1 MDSAPERRVP
11 WHGTPDM
18 KLRGFLVMEPMP
30 TSALTDPLF
39 FLCILRSLERRRL
52 ISRHGAGRPFAFEQF
67 SPAAPVNAGPLR
79 VAFDGLKAL
88 GWLNQPDGNV
98 YCFSGRAAALGSL
111 PDRIDELFAWLA
123 PARPAG
129 REDLPRLSHW
139 LELSTLDWNAH
150 CPALIRSLDA
160 LLALALLRRMAMSG
174 GLDTDTGRVEPRCI
188 DAERLHPD
196 LAHRLTDFL
205 LTRQW
210 IGGDARQPAL
220 HPARRE
226 PLAALL
232 SEPGLADCASLPSV
246 LDDLL
251 FGKDERWAEVSQWLR
266 QAGERQ
272 AWPDDRPA
280 LEPLLGR
287 IFDAQ
292 PLAAQPDW
300 IVAFGRHCAGALDAA
315 WQWVRRHTARGR
327 VLDRQPLRVLA
338 LEDGGL
344 GDPAALRRSL
354 EAAGAGADA
363 RVLWL
368 SVGQPHRERPGAT
381 PTQSTQPAPQR
392 YYIRPDGSAADGAGV
407 LGSLQADCHD
417 LAALIGDQP
426 ILLSERHW
434 CPGGALADR
443 FACHHDVE
451 AAHHLMAL
459 AGAGLFAD
467 PGMLHK
473 LPRDGADSTTTT
485 GCYQARAYR
494 VRHATLADLPALLA
508 LERACWPEGGRVD
521 EPILRRRLGHWP
533 AGQLVLQRDDDVVG
547 VIYAQRIAAIDGLFG
562 VHFGTVDQ
570 LFHPAGGIVQIQSL
584 NILPAHQHSGYGDQ
598 LLEFM
603 LQYCTLLN
611 GVDTVV
617 GVTRCKD
624 YPKHRR
630 IPLSDYIHSRDGRG
644 ILMDPVLRF
653 HELHGARIERL
664 VAGYRPAD
672 HDNAGHGVLVR
683 YDLASRQRQELQLA
697 AAPTTVP
704 AVPVDD
710 AVRREINRC
719 LGQAEDSRLSP
730 RHSLMDLGLDSAD
743 LLALGEQ
750 LGLTFGIALEST
762 FFFRHNSIDK
772 IVVALKARLDGPPSS
787 PDDGQPQPQPVPRS
801 AQPATHPPSACG
813 AARDDFAIIGI
824 SGRFPGGELEDFWAA
839 VRGGASQIREAPAGR
854 AHATF
859 PGGYLDDID
868 CFDHA
873 FFGVPA
879 EEAALMDPQQRLLL
893 QHAWLAFEDAGMPAA
908 RFAGS
913 RTGVFI
919 AAAPSEYREVVETPK
934 DNPFLL
940 TSSSPCMYANR
951 ISYLLDL
958 RGPSEYCNTAC
969 SSVPVAL
976 HRAMQAIRAG
986 ECRQALI
993 GAVNLLLSPD
1003 ETAGY
1008 RLMDF
1013 LSWQD
1018 QTRSFQAEADGY
1030 VRSEGVGVLLLKPL
1044 ADAEQDGDRIYLK
1057 IKGSGVCHGGK
1068 GASLTAPH
1076 HDSMKAA
1083 MVAAYRA
1090 ADVSPDSVDYLEA
1103 HGVGS
1108 SLGDAIEIAA
1118 IQAARTE
1125 LSGDASQGAPWT
1137 LSTVKP
1143 VIGHCELASGMA
1155 SLFKMI
1161 DAVAQRRL
1169 PGIPGYGQLHPA
1181 IALDPRQLRLEAG
1194 SRPWPARQDAD
1205 GLELPRRASLNSY
1218 GFGGVNAHLVVEE
1231 HLAPRPA
1238 IRTDSG
1244 PQLILLSARDTV
1256 RLSELAAR
1264 LSRHVERRPDLCL
1277 ADIAYTLQV
1286 GRTAMACRWAC
1297 VAHSIASLR
1306 QQLDELGQT
1315 SSNGI
1320 ATPDEAAITVDPSLA
1335 GGDDAISEALARH
1348 DLGALA
1354 EYWRQGV
1361 EVDWHSLPRSGE
1373 PRRIGLPGYVFA
1385 KTRHW
1390 LPPRRAEA
1398 APRASACASP
1408 QSFRQILA
1416 GMLGCEPAALEGRE
1430 SRSLASLGL
1439 NSLAAVS
1446 VKAKLEQQLRRPVP
1460 LAQLN
1465 PYLSLGEVE
1474 ARLAALQSEGGDP
1487 VSPRLQVA
1495 PDDRQQPFALNDIQQ
1510 SFVSGRELSAEAER
1524 VGCHIYLE
1532 FDWRDLE
1539 VDRLGQAWNRLV
1551 RHHDMLRLRLLDIGC
1566 QQIGEAVPYRIRVRD
1581 LRQTDAA
1588 GREQALAATRAAM
1601 SHKVY
1606 LPGQEPFFEI
1616 AVSLLDPHRSRVH
1629 LSIDE
1634 LIVDA
1639 TSLDLLLQQWLR
1651 LYRDPTAGLPD
1662 HGVSFRDYQVS
1673 LEAFKSS
1680 PRYQR
1685 DLQYWVER
1693 LEHMPPGLSLPKA
1706 QRPAG
1711 RLRRRLASALEPSR
1725 WQRLKQLGDALHV
1738 SGTALLLTLFGLILR
1753 QANAGK
1759 AFSLIATAYGRLPVH
1774 PAVDRLVG
1782 PLISTHFFAFDGAR
1796 EAPLAELAQEVQRQ
1810 LLEDTDHV
1818 SVSGI
1823 AALREARRRHGSR
1836 LRFSGGE
1843 VVFTSMLNNPVIEGA
1858 DSFADAQHYCV
1869 TQTPQVNLDHQLRE
1883 RGGALSFSWDV
1894 AIDCYP
1900 DGMIDRLFADYCRLL
1915 DTLADGNAEWRTLKT
1930 DELPGTT
1937 KAAGQPLP
1945 VPAAGRPAPFT
1956 LVPGEPPDLPF
1967 ALTDQQQA
1975 YAFSRALHRER
1986 GRSHL
1991 YLAVAVEGVEID
2003 RLEQAWRQLAAHHPM
2018 LRARILPNGTQ
2029 QPMETAPPL
2038 RLEPSGQGVD
2048 PARIAEEMLGRAT
2061 ALGDWPSAELRVS
2074 PLDGR
2079 RSLVHLAVDL
2089 LIADLP
2095 SRDLLIRQLL
2105 ELCHG
2110 RPPAP
2115 LPIHFGAYVKA
2126 LGQYR
2131 QTPAAHH
2138 ATRYWQEKFRLLPPG
2153 PSVSDSQ
2160 DADDRHLEY
2169 EHCLDCWP
2177 ALRERIER
2185 AGISADALLMAA
2197 YAWSLA
2203 AHGTQRP
2210 FTLVVPGW
2218 QRPAVHPEIDALVGD
2233 FTTLS
2238 WIDFNTEPMTL
2249 IERARHCDRIFA
2261 EDQRHAPISGLQAL
2275 RKAATDKPS
2284 PRKPGFP
2291 VVFTRLNPRGPLDLP
2306 AGAQLVKCASRTHGV
2321 ALDNLSIEQR
2331 DSLLIHWDL
2340 AADRLAPALA
2350 EAMFADYRRLLEA
2363 LAADDSLWTE
2373 REDRLTARLTA
2384 GARPE
2389 AREQEAAYP

>member
-1 MDSAPERRVP
+1 
-11 WHGTPDM
+11 M
-18 KLRGFLVMEPMP
+18 KLHGLFVMEPMP
-30 TSALTDPLF
+30 TSALTDSLI
-39 FLCILRSLERRRL
+39 FLCILRSLERRQL
-52 ISRHGAGRPFAFEQF
+52 ISRQGVGRPFAFDAF
-67 SPAAPVNAGPLR
+67 SPTAPVNAGPLR

-88 GWLNQPDGNV
+88 GWLSQPDGNV
-98 YCFSGRAAALGSL
+98 YCFSGRASAIGNLH
-111 PDRIDELFAWLA
+111 DRIDELFAWLA
-123 PARPAG
+123 PARRPG
-129 REDLPRLSHW
+129 TEDLPRLSHW
-139 LELSTLDWNAH
+139 LELSALDWNVH
-150 CPALIRSLDA
+150 CPALVRSLDA
-160 LLALALLRRMAMSG
+160 LLALVLLRRMALSG
-174 GLDTDTGRVEPRCI
+174 GIDTDTGRVEPRCL
-188 DAERLHPD
+188 DTGRLHPD
-196 LAHRLTDFL
+196 LARKLTDFL
-205 LTRQW
+205 VARQW
-210 IGGDARQPAL
+210 MHSDAQQPML
-220 HPARRE
+220 NPARRE
-226 PLAALL
+226 ALAALL
-232 SEPGLADCASLPSV
+232 SEPGLADCAGLPSA

-251 FGKDERWAEVSQWLR
+251 FGKDEHWARASQWLK
-266 QAGERQ
+266 QAGEQ
-272 AWPDDRPA
+272 QTWPGDQPA
-280 LEPLLGR
+280 LEPLLSR
-287 IFDAQ
+287 LFDAQ

-300 IVAFGRHCAGALDAA
+300 IVAFGRHGAGALDAA
-315 WQWVRRHTARGR
+315 WQWVRQHTARGQ
-327 VLDRQPLRVLA
+327 VLDRKPLRVLA
-338 LEDGGL
+338 LEDSAP

-368 SVGQPHRERPGAT
+368 GMGQLQLERPGAS
-381 PTQSTQPAPQR
+381 PAQPMQPAPQR
-392 YYIRPDGSAADGAGV
+392 YGIRPDGSAAAGADV
-407 LGSLQADCHD
+407 LGSLQAHCHD

-426 ILLSERHW
+426 ILLSERHGY
-434 CPGGALADR
+434 PGSTLADR
-443 FACHHDVE
+443 FACHDRVE
-451 AAHHLMAL
+451 AAHHLVAL
-459 AGAGLFAD
+459 ASAGLFAD

-473 LPRDGADSTTTT
+473 LPRDSADSQATA

-508 LERACWPEGGRVD
+508 LEHACWPEGGRVD

-533 AGQLVLQRDDDVVG
+533 AGQLVLQQDDDVVG
-547 VIYAQRIAAIDGLFG
+547 VIYSQRIAAIEGLFG

-624 YPKHRR
+624 HPKHRQ
-630 IPLSDYIHSRDGRG
+630 IPLGDYIHSRDGRG
-644 ILMDPVLRF
+644 ILLDPVLRF
-653 HELHGARIERL
+653 HELHGARIEQL

-672 HDNAGHGVLVR
+672 HDNAGYGVLVH
-683 YDLASRQRQELQLA
+683 YDLANRQRQELQLA
-697 AAPTTVP
+697 AAPA
-704 AVPVDD
+704 AVPDISVDD

-750 LGLTFGIALEST
+750 LGLTFGLALEPT

-772 IVVALKARLDGPPSS
+772 IVVALKARLEGPPSS
-787 PDDGQPQPQPVPRS
+787 LDDGQPEPAHQPSQPVPN
-801 AQPATHPPSACG
+801 PPSA
-813 AARDDFAIIGI
+813 ASEARDDFAIIGI
-824 SGRFPGGELEDFWAA
+824 SGCFPGGELEDFWAA
-839 VRGGASQIREAPAGR
+839 VHGGASQIREAPAGR
-854 AHATF
+854 AHAAP

-879 EEAALMDPQQRLLL
+879 AEAALMDPQQRLLL

-919 AAAPSEYREVVETPK
+919 AAAPSEYREVVEIPK

-940 TSSSPCMYANR
+940 TSSSPCMHANR

-958 RGPSEYCNTAC
+958 RGPSEYVNTAC

-986 ECRQALI
+986 ECHQSLI

-1013 LSWQD
+1013 LSVQN

-1044 ADAEQDGDRIYLK
+1044 ADAERDGDRIYLR

-1090 ADVSPDSVDYLEA
+1090 AGVTPDSVDYLEA

-1125 LSGDASQGAPWT
+1125 LSGDGHHGAPWA

-1155 SLFKMI
+1155 ALFKVI

-1169 PGIPGYGQLHPA
+1169 PGIPGYGQLNPA
-1181 IALDPRQLRLEAG
+1181 ITLDPRQLRLEAG

-1205 GLELPRRASLNSY
+1205 SLELPRRASLNSY
-1218 GFGGVNAHLVVEE
+1218 GFGGVSAHLVVEE
-1231 HLAPRPA
+1231 HLASRPA
-1238 IRTDSG
+1238 TRTDAG
-1244 PQLILLSARDTV
+1244 PQLIVLSAHDAA

-1264 LSRHVERRPDLCL
+1264 LSRHVGRWPDLCL

-1297 VAHSIASLR
+1297 VADSLASLR
-1306 QQLDELGQT
+1306 QQLDGLGPT
-1315 SSNGI
+1315 SAHGI
-1320 ATPDEAAITVDPSLA
+1320 TMLDEAAMTVDPSRA
-1335 GGDDAISEALARH
+1335 GVGDEISRALAHR
-1348 DLGALA
+1348 DLQALA
-1354 EYWRQGV
+1354 DGWRQGA
-1361 EVDWHSLPRSGE
+1361 EVDWHQLPRSGE
-1373 PRRIGLPGYVFA
+1373 PRRIGLPGSVFA

-1398 APRASACASP
+1398 EAAPRASERASP

-1416 GMLGCEPAALEGRE
+1416 GTLGCEPAALAGRE

-1439 NSLAAVS
+1439 NSLAALS
-1446 VKAKLEQQLRRPVP
+1446 VKAKLEQQLRQPVP

-1474 ARLAALQSEGGDP
+1474 ARLATLPSDEGDDQ

-1510 SFVSGRELSAEAER
+1510 SFMSGRELLAEAER

-1539 VDRLGQAWNRLV
+1539 IDRLGQAWNRLV
-1551 RHHDMLRLRLLDIGC
+1551 SHHEMLRLRLLDTGC
-1566 QQIGEAVPYRIRVRD
+1566 QQIGEPVPYRIRAQD
-1581 LRQTDAA
+1581 LRQADAA
-1588 GREQALAATRAAM
+1588 GREQALAATRASM

-1606 LPGQEPFFEI
+1606 LPGQEPFYEI
-1616 AVSLLDPHRSRVH
+1616 AVSRLDPHYGRVH

-1639 TSLDLLLQQWLR
+1639 TSLDLLLQQWLM
-1651 LYRDPTAGLPD
+1651 LYRDPTAELPD

-1673 LEAFKSS
+1673 LEAFKQS

-1685 DLQYWVER
+1685 DLQYWVDR
-1693 LEHMPPGLSLPKA
+1693 LKHMPPGLSLPKA

-1711 RLRRRLASALEPSR
+1711 RLRRRLASTLEPSR

-1738 SGTALLLTLFGLILR
+1738 SRTALLLTLFGLILR
-1753 QANAGK
+1753 QANTGK

-1782 PLISTHFFAFDGAR
+1782 PLISTHFFAFDDAR
-1796 EAPLAELAQEVQRQ
+1796 EDTLAELAQEVQRQ
-1810 LLEDTDHV
+1810 LLEDIDHV

-1823 AALREARRRHGSR
+1823 AALREARRRHGR
-1836 LRFSGGE
+1836 QLRFNGGE

-1858 DSFADAQHYCV
+1858 DSFGDAQHYCV
-1869 TQTPQVNLDHQLRE
+1869 TQTPQINLDHQLRE

-1900 DGMIDRLFADYCRLL
+1900 DGMIDRLFADYCSLL
-1915 DTLADGNAEWRTLKT
+1915 GVLADGDADWRALKT
-1930 DELPGTT
+1930 AGLPDTT

-1945 VPAAGRPAPFT
+1945 VPAAEHPAPFT
-1956 LVPGEPPDLPF
+1956 LVPGAPPDMPF

-1975 YAFSRALHRER
+1975 YAFSRTLHRER
-1986 GRSHL
+1986 GSSHL
-1991 YLAVAVEGVEID
+1991 YLAVAVEHVEIA

-2038 RLEPSGQGVD
+2038 QFEPGGQRVD
-2048 PARIAEEMLGRAT
+2048 PARIADEMLGRVT
-2061 ALGDWPSAELRVS
+2061 PLGDWPSAQLRVS
-2074 PLDGR
+2074 PLDGQ
-2079 RSLVHLAVDL
+2079 RSVIHLAVDL

-2105 ELCHG
+2105 DLYHG
-2110 RPPAP
+2110 RAPAP

-2131 QTPAAHH
+2131 QTPAAHD
-2138 ATRYWQEKFRLLPPG
+2138 AARYWQETFRLLPPG
-2153 PSVSDSQ
+2153 PPVSDSQ
-2160 DADDRHLEY
+2160 DATDRHLEY
-2169 EHCLDCWP
+2169 EHRLNCWP
-2177 ALRERIER
+2177 ALRDRIER
-2185 AGISADALLMAA
+2185 AGISADALLMTA

-2203 AHGTQRP
+2203 AHGSQRP
-2210 FTLVVPGW
+2210 FTLVAPGW

-2238 WIDFNTEPMTL
+2238 WIDFNAEPMAL
-2249 IERARHCDRIFA
+2249 IERARHCDRTFT

-2275 RKAATDKPS
+2275 RRAASDKRS
-2284 PRKPGFP
+2284 PRNLDFP
-2291 VVFTRLNPRGPLDLP
+2291 VVFTRLNPQGPLDLP

-2321 ALDNLSIEQR
+2321 ALDNLSIDQR
-2331 DSLLIHWDL
+2331 DGLLIHWDL
-2340 AADRLAPALA
+2340 AADRLAPARA
-2350 EAMFADYRRLLEA
+2350 EAMFADYCRLLEA
-2363 LAADDSLWTE
+2363 LAVDGSLWTE
-2373 REDRLTARLTA
+2373 REDHLTARLAA
-2384 GARPE
+2384 GARPQ
-2389 AREQEAAYP
+2389 AREQETAYP

>member
-1 MDSAPERRVP
+1 
-11 WHGTPDM
+11 
-18 KLRGFLVMEPMP
+18 MEPMP

-39 FLCILRSLERRRL
+39 FLCILRSLERRQL
-52 ISRHGAGRPFAFEQF
+52 ISRHGVGQPFAFEQF
-67 SPAAPVNAGPLR
+67 SPTAPVNAGPLR

-88 GWLNQPDGNV
+88 GWLSQPDGNV
-98 YCFSGRAAALGSL
+98 YCFSGRAAALGNL

-123 PARPAG
+123 PARQAG
-129 REDLPRLSHW
+129 KEDLPRLSHW
-139 LELSTLDWNAH
+139 LELSALDWNAH

-160 LLALALLRRMAMSG
+160 LLALALLRRMALSG

-188 DAERLHPD
+188 DTERLHPD
-196 LAHRLTDFL
+196 LAPRLTDFL
-205 LTRQW
+205 VTRQW
-210 IGGDARQPAL
+210 IGSDARQPAL

-226 PLAALL
+226 PLAVLL
-232 SEPGLADCASLPSV
+232 SEPCLADCANLPSA

-251 FGKDERWAEVSQWLR
+251 FGKDEHWAKVSRWLKQT
-266 QAGERQ
+266 GERQ
-272 AWPDDRPA
+272 VWPHDRPA
-280 LEPLLGR
+280 LEQLLGR
-287 IFDAQ
+287 IFDVQ

-300 IVAFGRHCAGALDAA
+300 IAAFGRHCAVALDAA
-315 WQWVRRHTARGR
+315 WQWVRQHTARGR
-327 VLDRQPLRVLA
+327 VLDRQPLRVLT

-354 EAAGAGADA
+354 EAAGARAGA

-368 SVGQPHRERPGAT
+368 AVGQPHPERQGVSPT
-381 PTQSTQPAPQR
+381 PPPQPAPQR

-443 FACHHDVE
+443 FACHYDVE
-451 AAHHLMAL
+451 AAHHLVAL

-473 LPRDGADSTTTT
+473 LPQDGADSKMTT
-485 GCYQARAYR
+485 GCYQAREYR

-508 LERACWPEGGRVD
+508 LEHACWPEGGRVD
-521 EPILRRRLGHWP
+521 EPILRRRLGHWQ

-547 VIYAQRIAAIDGLFG
+547 VIYSQRIAAIDGLFG

-624 YPKHRR
+624 YPKHRQ
-630 IPLSDYIHSRDGRG
+630 IPLGDYIHSRDGRG
-644 ILMDPVLRF
+644 ILLDPVLRF

-672 HDNAGHGVLVR
+672 HDNAGQGVLVR
-683 YDLASRQRQELQLA
+683 YDLACRQRQELQLA
-697 AAPTTVP
+697 AALTAVP
-704 AVPVDD
+704 AVSIDD

-750 LGLTFGIALEST
+750 LGMTFGLALEPT

-787 PDDGQPQPQPVPRS
+787 PDDGQS
-801 AQPATHPPSACG
+801 QPAPRPSQPAPNPPSASSE
-813 AARDDFAIIGI
+813 ARDDFAIIGI
-824 SGRFPGGELEDFWAA
+824 SGCFPGGELEDFWAA
-839 VRGGASQIREAPAGR
+839 VRDGASQIREAPAGR
-854 AHATF
+854 AHATSA
-859 PGGYLDDID
+859 GGYLDDID

-879 EEAALMDPQQRLLL
+879 AEAALMDPQQRLLL

-919 AAAPSEYREVVETPK
+919 AAAQSEYREVVEIPK

-969 SSVPVAL
+969 SSVLVAL
-976 HRAMQAIRAG
+976 HRAMQAIRTG
-986 ECRQALI
+986 ECRQSLI

-1013 LSWQD
+1013 LSGQD

-1044 ADAEQDGDRIYLK
+1044 ADAERDGDRIYLK
-1057 IKGSGVCHGGK
+1057 IKGSGVCHGGT

-1076 HDSMKAA
+1076 QDSMKAA

-1090 ADVSPDSVDYLEA
+1090 AGVSPDSVDYLEA

-1108 SLGDAIEIAA
+1108 PLGDAIEIAA
-1118 IQAARTE
+1118 IQAARTA
-1125 LSGDASQGAPWT
+1125 LTGDGNHGAPWA

-1155 SLFKMI
+1155 SLFKVI

-1169 PGIPGYGQLHPA
+1169 PGIPGYGQLNPA

-1194 SRPWPARQDAD
+1194 SRNWPARKDAD

-1231 HLAPRPA
+1231 HLVPRPM
-1238 IRTDSG
+1238 IRTDAG
-1244 PQLILLSARDTV
+1244 PQLILLSARDAV
-1256 RLSELAAR
+1256 RLRELAAR

-1297 VAHSIASLR
+1297 VADSIASLR
-1306 QQLDELGQT
+1306 QQLAELGQT

-1320 ATPDEAAITVDPSLA
+1320 AMLDEEAMTVDPSLA
-1335 GGDDAISEALARH
+1335 GVGDAISEALARPN
-1348 DLGALA
+1348 LGALA
-1354 EYWRQGV
+1354 EYWRQGI
-1361 EVDWHSLPRSGE
+1361 EVDWHRLPRSGE
-1373 PRRIGLPGYVFA
+1373 PRRIGLPGYAFA

-1390 LPPRRAEA
+1390 LPPQRAEA

-1460 LAQLN
+1460 LAHLN

-1474 ARLAALQSEGGDP
+1474 ARLAALPSEGGDQ

-1495 PDDRQQPFALNDIQQ
+1495 PDDRHQPFALSDIQQ
-1510 SFVSGRELSAEAER
+1510 SFVSGRELLAEAER

-1551 RHHDMLRLRLLDIGC
+1551 SHHDMLRLRLLDTGC
-1566 QQIGEAVPYRIRVRD
+1566 QQIGKAAPYRIQAQD

-1588 GREQALAATRAAM
+1588 GREQALATTRASM

-1616 AVSLLDPHRSRVH
+1616 AVSLLDPHCGRVH

-1639 TSLDLLLQQWLR
+1639 TSLDLLLQQWLM
-1651 LYRDPTAGLPD
+1651 LYRHPTAELPD
-1662 HGVSFRDYQVS
+1662 HGVSFRDYQAS

-1685 DLQYWVER
+1685 DLQYWVDR

-1711 RLRRRLASALEPSR
+1711 RPRRRLASTLEPSR
-1725 WQRLKQLGDALHV
+1725 WQRLKQLGGALHV

-1753 QANAGK
+1753 QTNAGK

-1782 PLISTHFFAFDGAR
+1782 PLISTHFFAFDNAR
-1796 EAPLAELAQEVQRQ
+1796 EDTLAELAQEVQRQ

-1823 AALREARRRHGSR
+1823 AALREARRRHGRR
-1836 LRFSGGE
+1836 LRFSVGE

-1858 DSFADAQHYCV
+1858 DSFGDAQHYCV
-1869 TQTPQVNLDHQLRE
+1869 TQTPQINLDHQLRE
-1883 RGGALSFSWDV
+1883 RSGALSFSWDV

-1915 DTLADGNAEWRTLKT
+1915 DALADGDADWRALKT
-1930 DELPGTT
+1930 AELPGAT
-1937 KAAGQPLP
+1937 KAAGHPP
-1945 VPAAGRPAPFT
+1945 PFT
-1956 LVPGEPPDLPF
+1956 LAPGEPPDLPF

-1975 YAFSRALHRER
+1975 YAFSRALYRER
-1986 GRSHL
+1986 SSSHL
-1991 YLAVAVEGVEID
+1991 YLAVAIEGVEIT

-2029 QPMETAPPL
+2029 QPMETALPL
-2038 RLEPSGQGVD
+2038 QCEPSGQGAD
-2048 PARIAEEMLGRAT
+2048 PARIANEMLGRVT
-2061 ALGDWPSAELRVS
+2061 ALGGWPSAELRVS

-2105 ELCHG
+2105 DLCHG

-2115 LPIHFGAYVKA
+2115 LPIHFGAYVNA

-2131 QTPAAHH
+2131 QTPAAQH
-2138 ATRYWQEKFRLLPPG
+2138 AARYWQEKFRLLPPG
-2153 PSVSDSQ
+2153 PPVSDRQ
-2160 DADDRHLEY
+2160 DANDRHLEY
-2169 EHCLDCWP
+2169 EHRLDCWP
-2177 ALRERIER
+2177 ALRDRIER
-2185 AGISADALLMAA
+2185 AGISADALLMTA

-2203 AHGTQRP
+2203 AHGSQRP
-2210 FTLVVPGW
+2210 FTLVAPGW
-2218 QRPAVHPEIDALVGD
+2218 QRPTVHPEIDALVGD

-2249 IERARHCDRIFA
+2249 IERARHCDRIFT

-2275 RKAATDKPS
+2275 RKAAADKQP
-2284 PRKPGFP
+2284 PRKPEFP
-2291 VVFTRLNPRGPLDLP
+2291 VVFTRLNPQGPLDLP

-2340 AADRLAPALA
+2340 AADRLAPAQA
-2350 EAMFADYRRLLEA
+2350 EAMFADYCRLLEA
-2363 LAADDSLWTE
+2363 LAVDGSLWTE
-2373 REDRLTARLTA
+2373 REDQLTARLTA
-2384 GARPE
+2384 GARPA
-2389 AREQEAAYP
+2389 AREQETVYP